1 MSPQA
6 AIAAR
11 GWCPS
16 LSRPMASGDGLIV
29 RLHPPGGLL
38 RADDAR
44 LVADAAREC
53 GNGLLDV
60 TSRGNLQIRGLRSE
74 THRTLLRRLAGT
86 AFDEGQDGGER
97 RLAVVAPLAGLDPQ
111 EQFDSL
117 ALAAAVEGACKTI
130 RDLPD
135 KTCVAVDGGGRF
147 ALDAIPADVHLSAV
161 TAPDVAIGLGA
172 AAGPRWIGT
181 TSLARAPAATAAI
194 LGHFVALRRNGG
206 TQPRRIRDGGPELF
220 AALKETA
227 GLDPPK
233 APPSRARAPHAGILP
248 LDRGFCAILAALP
261 FGRCT
266 SDQLSKA
273 ARLSERFGSGV
284 LRLAFTRGI
293 LIPDVAE
300 EYAADL
306 LAEAG
311 DAGFVVALRDPLLA
325 VAACSGRPACA
336 NGFTAAPEDARR
348 LAGAAGPLLG
358 TGAILHVSACA
369 KGCARSGAADM
380 TLVGQP
386 GGTYGVVIAGSARDL
401 ARGEFPLDEIISRLA
416 SVRAPGDLRNAF
428 RETVP

>member
-86 AFDEGQDGGER
+86 AFDEEQDGGER

-147 ALDAIPADVHLSAV
+147 ALDAIPADVPSFGRHGSRCRNRPRRSCRTPLDRDHF
-161 TAPDVAIGLGA
+161 PGPGA
-172 AAGPRWIGT
+172 
-181 TSLARAPAATAAI
+181 
-194 LGHFVALRRNGG
+194 RRNGRHSRALRCPE
-206 TQPRRIRDGGPELF
+206 TQWRHAAAPHPRR
-220 AALKETA
+220 
-227 GLDPPK
+227 
-233 APPSRARAPHAGILP
+233 RARTRRGAEGDRWPRSAEGATVTGEGAPCGHSAPRSWILRHSCGAPVRPLHERPAFKGRAPERAVRERRAAPRLHARHPDPGC
-248 LDRGFCAILAALP
+248 R
-261 FGRCT
+261 
-266 SDQLSKA
+266 
-273 ARLSERFGSGV
+273 
-284 LRLAFTRGI
+284 RGI
-293 LIPDVAE
+293 RRGPPR
-300 EYAADL
+300 
-306 LAEAG
+306 G
-311 DAGFVVALRDPLLA
+311 GRRCGLRR
-325 VAACSGRPACA
+325 G
-336 NGFTAAPEDARR
+336 
-348 LAGAAGPLLG
+348 
-358 TGAILHVSACA
+358 
-369 KGCARSGAADM
+369 
-380 TLVGQP
+380 
-386 GGTYGVVIAGSARDL
+386 IAGSAPRRRRL
-401 ARGEFPLDEIISRLA
+401 FGQARLCERIHRRARGCEASRRGGGSA
-416 SVRAPGDLRNAF
+416 SRHRRDPPRLGLRQGMCPVRGRPI
-428 RETVP
+428 